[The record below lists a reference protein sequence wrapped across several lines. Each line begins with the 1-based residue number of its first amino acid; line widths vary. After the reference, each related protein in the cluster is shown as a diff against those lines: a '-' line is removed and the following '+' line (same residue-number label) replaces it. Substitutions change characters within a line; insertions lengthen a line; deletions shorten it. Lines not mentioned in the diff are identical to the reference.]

1 MLMLERGASDK
12 RPRREAEALP
22 PGSAL
27 VVRGGRPLAGTVRP
41 EGFKH
46 ALVTTVAASCAADAP
61 IVIRN
66 CPRLVET
73 TALREAILDLGGSA
87 RHEGS
92 TLTIDAR
99 PMTRAA
105 VRTRSAGE
113 VHGSI
118 YLAAGLLGRFGEA
131 TVPTGGGC
139 RIGDN
144 TRGHRPVEHYVNVF
158 ERFGARADYD
168 QDGYLRVRA
177 SRLTGTE
184 IDLLDYTSDRELQ
197 TGPLYS
203 GATKM
208 AMLTAAV
215 AHGTT
220 VLHNPYPKPD
230 VTELFAVLRS
240 FGADIEETPTHSY
253 VIRGRGPGTLV
264 RPVVHQLPPDLIEV
278 VTWICVGTLFG
289 RGALRI
295 EGAQMDRAWDAL
307 RPERD
312 VLARMGVPVALDAG
326 AVVVH
331 PAATLHGVD
340 MVVTSR
346 GVFSDNQ
353 PFFSLLASYAKGTS
367 TFRETVWSNR
377 FDYLEGLRTLGVS
390 LGREGATASIR
401 GPRPPHKSGQ
411 TIHAHDLRSAAVL
424 VLAALGITGPTV
436 ITGTHHLARGY
447 SDLPAALCRLGAD
460 VRPAGSQ
467 SASIPASDNEIV
479 DGRRASVT

>member
-1 MLMLERGASDK
+1 MPMLERSALDK
-12 RPRREAEALP
+12 RPRHEAESQP

-27 VVRGGRPLAGTVRP
+27 VVRGGRPLGGTVRP

-46 ALVTTVAASCAADAP
+46 ALVTTVAASCTADAP
-61 IVIRN
+61 IVIHN

-73 TALREAILDLGGSA
+73 AALREAIVDLGGLA
-87 RHEGS
+87 HHEGS

-105 VRTRSAGE
+105 VSTRSAGE

-139 RIGDN
+139 RIGDS
-144 TRGHRPVEHYVNVF
+144 THGHRPVEHYIDVF
-158 ERFGARADYD
+158 ERFGACADDD
-168 QDGYLRVRA
+168 QDGHLRIRA
-177 SRLTGTE
+177 KRLTGTD
-184 IDLLDYTSDRELQ
+184 IDLIDYTSDRQLQ

-240 FGADIEETPTHSY
+240 FGADIEETPTGSY
-253 VIRGRGPGTLV
+253 VIRGRGPGSLI

-278 VTWICVGTLFG
+278 ITWVCVGTLFG
-289 RGALRI
+289 GGPLRI
-295 EGAQMDRAWDAL
+295 EGAQMDRTWDAL
-307 RPERD
+307 RPERE
-312 VLARMGVPVALDAG
+312 VLARMGVPVALEAG

-331 PAATLHGVD
+331 PAATLQCVD
-340 MVVTSR
+340 LVVASR

-353 PFFSLLASYAKGTS
+353 PFFSLLAAHAQGTS

-377 FDYLEGLRTLGVS
+377 FDYLEGLKTLGVS
-390 LGREGATASIR
+390 LDREGATATIR
-401 GPRPPHKSGQ
+401 GSRPPHISGQ

-447 SDLPAALCRLGAD
+447 SDLAAALCRLGAD
-460 VRPAGSQ
+460 VRPAGAW
-467 SASIPASDNEIV
+467 SASVPASDTEIV
-479 DGRRASVT
+479 DTRHASVT